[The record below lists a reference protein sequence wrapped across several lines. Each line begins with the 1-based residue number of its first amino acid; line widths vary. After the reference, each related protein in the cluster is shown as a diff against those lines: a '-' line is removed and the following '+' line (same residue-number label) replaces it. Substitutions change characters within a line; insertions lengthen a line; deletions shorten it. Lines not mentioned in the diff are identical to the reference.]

1 MDVEIRVCRPYFEQI
16 GTKKK
21 LITIGNLIFCK
32 LKSPEEKPTSKAL
45 CFLLFCFF
53 NKGYVLAVF
62 HWSLVSATFFDTH
75 LCESGCQTEGNDKIY
90 ELRQRMR
97 RAVGSMKWRSV
108 GI

>member
-1 MDVEIRVCRPYFEQI
+1 MDVEIRVHRPYFEQI

-32 LKSPEEKPTSKAL
+32 LKSPKEKPTSKAL

-62 HWSLVSATFFDTH
+62 QWSPISAAFFDTD
-75 LCESGCQTEGNDKIY
+75 LCESSCQTEGNDKIY

-97 RAVGSMKWRSV
+97 RAVGSMKWKSV

>member
-1 MDVEIRVCRPYFEQI
+1 MDVEIRVHRPYFEQI

-32 LKSPEEKPTSKAL
+32 LKSPKEKSASKAL

-62 HWSLVSATFFDTH
+62 QWSLVSAPFFDTD
-75 LCESGCQTEGNDKIY
+75 LCESSCQTEGNDKIY

-97 RAVGSMKWRSV
+97 RVVGRMKWRSV